1 MEQATQTP
9 DVDFFICVTCKRE
22 VCSFPFTGREQFQC
36 ATCQWLDTYIKD
48 PVERE
53 ELRARLEK

>member
-1 MEQATQTP
+1 MEQAIQTP
-9 DVDFFICVTCKRE
+9 DCDFFVCITCHRD
-22 VCSFPFTGREQFQC
+22 VYSFPFTGREQFQC
-36 ATCQWLDTYIKD
+36 ATCQWLDINIPD